1 MLRLLIAALFATF
14 ASVAIAQDRPN
25 TILVMDGSGSMW
37 GQIDGVN
44 KIVIAREVVG
54 DLLDTFP
61 NDQNLGLTVYGHR
74 ERGNCA
80 DIETVVTPGPDTK
93 SRIRDAV
100 NGINPRGKTP
110 MTDSVIAAANALRY
124 TEERAT
130 VILVSDGIETCNPD
144 PCAAARALEE
154 AGIDF
159 TAHVIGFDVTDPEAL
174 AQMQCLAN
182 ETGGQFSTA
191 ANASELAKALTTVVA
206 EPVHVP
212 QTVRIVGVLR
222 AGGPE
227 VTERI
232 RWNILPGTGA
242 NLDGTGPGFAIDLPE
257 GAYDLV
263 GIRESDGAEVMLD
276 FDVAA
281 LEADRGQRVEVVFPE
296 PEPDPT
302 MITFRAVIGTE
313 SGPEIDTPVIWNVTS
328 EADGVVVD
336 GEQANPLPA
345 TLDQGSHT
353 VSAYWAEQEVESRPR
368 QFIVT
373 KDPREIV
380 VVFEPPAITASI
392 GAPATAVVG
401 STIEVVWNGP
411 GNADDFIGIGKAG
424 ASGSAR
430 WRNFSPVTDGAPLQ
444 LLVPPEPGQY
454 VIAYFDDESKDAL
467 GSAAIEVLPADITL
481 SAPSEVSVSEVFEVA
496 WTGPNYREDFIGI
509 GEDGASGSA
518 QWRNYTHTAEGSPLR
533 LQAPSVPGEYLIK
546 YFFDQENW
554 AAFEVPITVTE
565 PQVTLTAPARAEVS
579 QFLEVAWTGPDTP
592 GDFIGIGKVDAGGSA
607 QWRNFTY
614 TSEGNPVRLQAPA
627 VAGDHVIKY
636 FLDQNNTPLFEIPIT
651 ITEPEVGL
659 TAPREADV
667 SQMIEVA
674 WTGPNTPGDFIGIG
688 KVGAGGSAQWRNF
701 TYTSEGN
708 PVRLQAPA
716 EAGDHV
722 IKYFLDQN
730 NTPLFEIPITIT
742 EPEVSL
748 TAPREADVS
757 QMIEVAWTGPNTPGD
772 FIGIG
777 KVDAGGSAQ
786 WRNHTSTADGNPA
799 RLMTPAEPG
808 EYTIKYFLDQGNTP
822 LFEIPI
828 TLREPDVSLSAPA
841 NAEVSTMIEVA
852 WTGPDTPG
860 DFIGIGKVGA
870 GGSAQWRNHTETS
883 TGNPVQLKV
892 PAEPGDYVIKYFLD
906 QRNTPLFEVPIN
918 VTPAAVTMDVPAVVV
933 GATVVDIPWTG
944 PNHPGDFIGIGLTGA
959 GGSRQWQSYAET
971 GNGSPARLRIPT
983 AGGDY
988 LVKYFLEQRNTP
1000 ALEIPVSVTTPPATL
1015 DAPEVAAAGSQIEVA
1030 WTGPN
1035 YTDDYVGIGKVGA
1048 GGSGQWRSHGAT
1060 ADGPVLS
1067 ITLPDEPGDYV
1078 IQYFVGVD
1086 RVSIAERPLKIQ

>member
-1 MLRLLIAALFATF
+1 MLRLLIAILFATL
-14 ASVAIAQDRPN
+14 ASVGIAQDRPN

-37 GQIDGVN
+37 GQIDGIN

-61 NDQNLGLTVYGHR
+61 GDQNLGLTVYGHR

-80 DIETVVTPGPDTK
+80 DIETVVEPGPDTK

-100 NGINPRGKTP
+100 NSINPRGKTP
-110 MTDSVIAAANALRY
+110 MTDAVIAAANALRY

-144 PCAAARALEE
+144 PCAAARTLEE

-174 AQMQCLAN
+174 AQMQCLAD

-191 ANASELAKALTTVVA
+191 SNASELATALTTVVA
-206 EPVHVP
+206 EPVYVP
-212 QTVRIVGVLR
+212 QTVRIVGVLQT
-222 AGGPE
+222 GGPE
-227 VTERI
+227 ITESI
-232 RWNILPGTGA
+232 RWNILPETGA
-242 NLDGTGPGFAIDLPE
+242 NHDGTGPGFTIDLPE
-257 GAYDLV
+257 GAYDIV
-263 GIRESDGAEVMLD
+263 GVRESDGAEAMLD
-276 FDVAA
+276 FAVAA

-302 MITFRAVIGTE
+302 VVTFRAVIGTE
-313 SGPEIDTPVIWNVTS
+313 NGPAIDTPVIWDVAS
-328 EADGVVVD
+328 DADGVVVD

-345 TLDQGSHT
+345 MLDQGSHT
-353 VSAYWAEQEVESRPR
+353 VTAYWAEQEATSQPR

-392 GAPATAVVG
+392 GAPSTAVVG
-401 STIEVVWNGP
+401 STIEATWNGP
-411 GNADDFIGIGKAG
+411 GNADDFIGIGKAD

-430 WRNFSPVTDGAPLQ
+430 WRNFAPVTDGAPLQ

-454 VIAYFDDESKDAL
+454 VIAYFDDATKDAL

-481 SAPSEVSVSEVFEVA
+481 SAPGEVSVSEVFEVA
-496 WTGPNYREDFIGI
+496 WTGPNYRDDFIGI
-509 GEDGASGSA
+509 GEDGAGGSA

-554 AAFEVPITVTE
+554 AALEVPITVTK
-565 PQVTLTAPARAEVS
+565 PQITLAAPATAEVS
-579 QFLEVAWTGPDTP
+579 QFFEVAWTGPD
-592 GDFIGIGKVDAGGSA
+592 
-607 QWRNFTY
+607 
-614 TSEGNPVRLQAPA
+614 
-627 VAGDHVIKY
+627 
-636 FLDQNNTPLFEIPIT
+636 
-651 ITEPEVGL
+651 
-659 TAPREADV
+659 
-667 SQMIEVA
+667 
-674 WTGPNTPGDFIGIG
+674 TPGDFIGIG

-701 TYTSEGN
+701 TYTAEGN
-708 PVRLQAPA
+708 PLRLQAPA
-716 EAGDHV
+716 EAGDYV

-777 KVDAGGSAQ
+777 KVGAGGSAQ
-786 WRNHTSTADGNPA
+786 WRNYTSTAEGNPA
-799 RLMTPAEPG
+799 RLMTPSEPG
-808 EYTIKYFLDQGNTP
+808 DYTIKYFLDQNNTP
-822 LFEIPI
+822 LIEIPI
-828 TLREPDVSLSAPA
+828 TLREPEVSLSAPA
-841 NAEVSTMIEVA
+841 SAEVSTMIEVA

-870 GGSAQWRNHTETS
+870 GGSGQWRNHTETS
-883 TGNPVQLKV
+883 TGNPVQLKI
-892 PAEPGDYVIKYFLD
+892 PAEPGDYVIKYFLK
-906 QRNTPLFEVPIN
+906 QRNTPLFEVPIT
-918 VTPAAVTMDVPAVVV
+918 VTPAMVTMDVPAVMI
-933 GATVVDIPWTG
+933 GGTVVDIPWTG
-944 PNHPGDFIGIGLTGA
+944 PNHPGDFIGIGLADA
-959 GGSRQWQSYAET
+959 GGSGQWRSYVET
-971 GNGSPARLRIPT
+971 GNGSPVRLRIPT

-1015 DAPEVAAAGSQIEVA
+1015 DAPAVAAPGAQIEVA

-1035 YTDDYVGIGKVGA
+1035 YADDYVGIGKVGA

-1060 ADGPVLS
+1060 ADGPVLT

-1078 IQYFVGVD
+1078 IQYFVGAD
-1086 RVSIAERPLKIQ
+1086 RVSIAERTLKIQ

>member
-1 MLRLLIAALFATF
+1 MLRLLIAILFATL
-14 ASVAIAQDRPN
+14 ASVGIAQDRPN

-37 GQIDGVN
+37 GQIDGIN

-61 NDQNLGLTVYGHR
+61 GDQNLGLTVYGHR

-80 DIETVVTPGPDTK
+80 DIETVVEPGPDTK

-100 NGINPRGKTP
+100 NSINPRGKTP
-110 MTDSVIAAANALRY
+110 MTDAVIAAANALRY

-144 PCAAARALEE
+144 PCAAARTLEE

-174 AQMQCLAN
+174 AQMQCLAD

-191 ANASELAKALTTVVA
+191 SNASELATALTTVVA
-206 EPVHVP
+206 EPVYVP
-212 QTVRIVGVLR
+212 QTVRIVGVLQT
-222 AGGPE
+222 GGPE
-227 VTERI
+227 ITESI
-232 RWNILPGTGA
+232 RWNILPETGA
-242 NLDGTGPGFAIDLPE
+242 NHDGTGPGFTIDLPE
-257 GAYDLV
+257 GAYDIV
-263 GIRESDGAEVMLD
+263 GVRESDGAEAMLD
-276 FDVAA
+276 FAVAA

-302 MITFRAVIGTE
+302 VVTFRAVIGTE
-313 SGPEIDTPVIWNVTS
+313 NGPAIDTPVIWDVAS
-328 EADGVVVD
+328 DADGVVVD

-345 TLDQGSHT
+345 MLDQGSHT
-353 VSAYWAEQEVESRPR
+353 VTAYWAEQEATSQPR

-392 GAPATAVVG
+392 GAPSTAVVG
-401 STIEVVWNGP
+401 STIEATWNGP
-411 GNADDFIGIGKAG
+411 GNADDFIGIGKAD

-430 WRNFSPVTDGAPLQ
+430 WRNFAPVTDGAPLQ

-454 VIAYFDDESKDAL
+454 VIAYFDDATKDAL

-481 SAPSEVSVSEVFEVA
+481 SAPGEVSVSEVFEVA
-496 WTGPNYREDFIGI
+496 WTGPNYRDDFIGI
-509 GEDGASGSA
+509 GEDGAGGSA

-554 AAFEVPITVTE
+554 AALEVPITVTK
-565 PQVTLTAPARAEVS
+565 PQITLAAPATAEVS
-579 QFLEVAWTGPDTP
+579 QFFEVAWTGPD
-592 GDFIGIGKVDAGGSA
+592 
-607 QWRNFTY
+607 
-614 TSEGNPVRLQAPA
+614 
-627 VAGDHVIKY
+627 
-636 FLDQNNTPLFEIPIT
+636 
-651 ITEPEVGL
+651 
-659 TAPREADV
+659 
-667 SQMIEVA
+667 
-674 WTGPNTPGDFIGIG
+674 TPGDFIGIG

-701 TYTSEGN
+701 TYTAEGN
-708 PVRLQAPA
+708 PLRLQAPA
-716 EAGDHV
+716 EAGDYV

-730 NTPLFEIPITIT
+730 NTPLI
-742 EPEVSL
+742 
-748 TAPREADVS
+748 
-757 QMIEVAWTGPNTPGD
+757 
-772 FIGIG
+772 
-777 KVDAGGSAQ
+777 
-786 WRNHTSTADGNPA
+786 
-799 RLMTPAEPG
+799 
-808 EYTIKYFLDQGNTP
+808 
-822 LFEIPI
+822 EIPI
-828 TLREPDVSLSAPA
+828 TLREPEVSLSAPA
-841 NAEVSTMIEVA
+841 SAEVSTMIEVA

-870 GGSAQWRNHTETS
+870 GGSGQWRNHTETS
-883 TGNPVQLKV
+883 TGNPVQLKI
-892 PAEPGDYVIKYFLD
+892 PAEPGDYVIKYFLK
-906 QRNTPLFEVPIN
+906 QRNTPLFEVPIT
-918 VTPAAVTMDVPAVVV
+918 VTPAMVTMDVPAVMI
-933 GATVVDIPWTG
+933 GGTVVDIPWTG
-944 PNHPGDFIGIGLTGA
+944 PNHPGDFIGIGLADA
-959 GGSRQWQSYAET
+959 GGSGQWRSYVET
-971 GNGSPARLRIPT
+971 GNGSPVRLRIPT

-1015 DAPEVAAAGSQIEVA
+1015 DAPAVAAPGAQIEVA

-1035 YTDDYVGIGKVGA
+1035 YADDYVGIGKVGA

-1060 ADGPVLS
+1060 ADGPVLT

-1078 IQYFVGVD
+1078 IQYFVGAD
-1086 RVSIAERPLKIQ
+1086 RVSIAERTLKIQ